1 MTEEGMAYAD
11 TDRMVEVFGLDE
23 MLQLTDA
30 EQETLTEPDAV
41 KIRTALD
48 DASALIDGFVRRRYS
63 LPLNPTPALLVRV
76 CCDIARFYLYRDRP
90 TDTVKDAYRQGLDL
104 LKQISAGTY
113 QLSDQTGQEPQ
124 SAGEAVLIG
133 AEGRIFNHA
142 KLTGY

>member
-1 MTEEGMAYAD
+1 MAYAD

-23 MLQLTDA
+23 MLQLTDT
-30 EQETLTEPDAV
+30 EQETLTEPDAA

-48 DASALIDGFVRRRYS
+48 DASALIDGFVRRR
-63 LPLNPTPALLVRV
+63 LLVRV